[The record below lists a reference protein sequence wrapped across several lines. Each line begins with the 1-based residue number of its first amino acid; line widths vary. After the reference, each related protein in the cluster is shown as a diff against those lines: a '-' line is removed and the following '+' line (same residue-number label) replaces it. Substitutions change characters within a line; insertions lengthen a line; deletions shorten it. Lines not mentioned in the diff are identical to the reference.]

1 MNLHFSRLAPL
12 LLIPLHLHA
21 LERIGSTFATI
32 PSKTIQS
39 LNLSERTCADRALKA
54 LDAGSPRTAA
64 NELKRFETEFLET
77 APDEALDWA
86 LTLRAYALDRARDTN
101 QAIDLWKEV
110 IDRAPDTQPA
120 LAARYFL
127 ARALRDNGKIDAAR
141 TAWRDHLSS
150 PEAKTSPYAAPACN
164 ALADVE
170 LQRGNLA
177 PALDAWR
184 TAQTLDPK
192 SNPDAIRLAKEALDS
207 IQAFDNLPQAL
218 EHAQGPETLPPSQHR
233 QRLQR
238 FFDNHA
244 RRLMDFHPIAQA
256 YLKTQPAAK
265 KDPRAAARQKADRDL
280 TAYLRAAAPLYTT
293 DNEKWDFLL
302 HTYDYLRW
310 IRPSDLPTLAK
321 RLPDL
326 VAKAPNPETRTARAL
341 QLIHRFRHSGRLA
354 DAKLL
359 LFHIANPEQRAWTTA
374 DLAWQERNP
383 KDIYLALQ
391 PLEASPDPQVAAK
404 AKRTHAEAA
413 RQIEGDYPTAIRL
426 FQEAPDLPATLWAI
440 ADCHRKAGN
449 KTAAQTTL
457 DEIASLFPK
466 DAPEA
471 VLRKGDWFR
480 DDGNKKNA
488 IACYRRLMTHP
499 DWKKSPQSSQAH
511 QRLEAYGIATGGAVL
526 NETR

>member
-1 MNLHFSRLAPL
+1 MNLCLKRLAPL

-21 LERIGSTFATI
+21 LERIGSIFATI

-77 APDEALDWA
+77 APDESQDWA

-120 LAARYFL
+120 LAALYFL
-127 ARALRDNGKIDAAR
+127 GRAHRANGKIDPAL
-141 TAWRDHLSS
+141 TAWRDLLCS

-164 ALADVE
+164 AIADIE

-192 SNPDAIRLAKEALDS
+192 SNPDSIQAAQSSLSIIQAYDNFLQAIEQAKGPDTLPINQRRQRLKHYFDQHAIRL
-207 IQAFDNLPQAL
+207 
-218 EHAQGPETLPPSQHR
+218 
-233 QRLQR
+233 
-238 FFDNHA
+238 
-244 RRLMDFHPIAQA
+244 MDLHPIAQA

-280 TAYLRAAAPLYTT
+280 TTYLRAAAPLYTD
-293 DNEKWDFLL
+293 DNAKWELL
-302 HTYDYLRW
+302 LQTYDYLSW
-310 IRPSDLPTLAK
+310 IRPSDLPALAK

-326 VAKAPNPETRTARAL
+326 LAKAPTPETKSARAL
-341 QLIHRFRHSGRLA
+341 DLIHRFRRHGRLT

-359 LFHIANPEQRAWTTA
+359 LPHIANPEQRAWTAA

-391 PLEASPDPQVAAK
+391 PLEASPDPQVAAR
-404 AKRTHAEAA
+404 AKRNHAEAA

-440 ADCHRKAGN
+440 ADCHRRAGN
-449 KTAAQTTL
+449 KTAAQATL
-457 DEIASLFPK
+457 DEIASVFPK